1 MGLMKGGG
9 GEREKACCL
18 ADTELKSNTSA
29 SCINVSITA
38 NTFEICDFRN
48 IKKANLQATVGG
60 QPDLPGTNFNL
71 YSACLYQRWLE
82 PKKHP
87 YNILF
92 FEMT

>member
-9 GEREKACCL
+9 GEEKKRKEAQACCL

-82 PKKHP
+82 PK
-87 YNILF
+87 NM
-92 FEMT
+92 MT